1 LETQKID
8 YTEPKL
14 PLLVHGG
21 QSFLKKLEQNFLL
34 TMKDSKEITLL
45 LLYNFSQECQLL
57 LGLQKSLQ
65 KRAMI
70 IFGKL

>member
-34 TMKDSKEITLL
+34 TMMDSLLETLL
-45 LLYNFSQECQLL
+45 LL
-57 LGLQKSLQ
+57 
-65 KRAMI
+65 
-70 IFGKL
+70 